1 MKRLRVPAF
10 GKQSKRLQQH
20 GDQVSAASHGGAGWW
35 SGGLC
40 PFSQAERTPS
50 APVPR
55 YKNKLRSLNVESV
68 FTVLKS
74 RHGVSG
80 TSIKI
85 EDWK

>member
-1 MKRLRVPAF
+1 MGSGARGYSNTEIKSLLLPTGVLGGGQAVCAPFPRLRP
-10 GKQSKRLQQH
+10 
-20 GDQVSAASHGGAGWW
+20 
-35 SGGLC
+35 
-40 PFSQAERTPS
+40 PS

-80 TSIKI
+80 TAIKI
-85 EDWK
+85 GDWK